1 MGIWSNDFD
10 GDGNYET
17 YDRAKFIPDDGTGG
31 TDWDNKVVVVLRDG
45 IFEIRDSSGNAIE
58 KYFVEISSDNTAQY
72 DDYTRYSDIL
82 DNLLGTSNIFTKSQ
96 HELLNSTLIGIDFNE
111 DGLNDALIQGAY
123 SNNNW
128 QAILDPQSLE
138 IVGGLYQEDSFDFVR
153 LPSDFSSLKSWVA
166 ELEFVTFADASST
179 FV

>member
-1 MGIWSNDFD
+1 MVLQRKNFDFKGAVKIQYEIWSNDFD

-82 DNLLGTSNIFTKSQ
+82 DNLLGTSNIFTKSARTT
-96 HELLNSTLIGIDFNE
+96 ESLDFN
-111 DGLNDALIQGAY
+111 
-123 SNNNW
+123 
-128 QAILDPQSLE
+128 
-138 IVGGLYQEDSFDFVR
+138 R
-153 LPSDFSSLKSWVA
+153 H
-166 ELEFVTFADASST
+166 
-179 FV
+179 